1 MPFINT
7 KTNVKL
13 SKEQEVML
21 KSELGQAISIIP
33 GKSETWL
40 MVGFQDEYKLYFQ
53 GDDSQPTAFVEVS
66 ILGTEN
72 KQAFAAL
79 TDEIC
84 KIYKNILGISPDHV
98 YVKYH
103 AVSNWGWNGGNF

>member
-7 KTNVKL
+7 KTNVKI
-13 SKEQEVML
+13 SKEQEIAL

-33 GKSETWL
+33 GKSENWL
-40 MVGFQDEYKLYFQ
+40 MVGFQDEYTLYFQ
-53 GDDSQPTAFVEVS
+53 GDDGQPLAFVEVS
-66 ILGTEN
+66 ILGGEN
-72 KQAFAAL
+72 KQAFSAL
-79 TDEIC
+79 TAEIC
-84 KIYKNILGISPDHV
+84 KIYNNILGISADHV